1 MFGKSVKIEQLL
13 LFHLCPPSAFPCQRS
28 LRSLVE
34 VVALGVVNPV
44 KGRSSMEER
53 YGLYRQGS
61 RALRSMRNGDFQEGD
76 VWDVLNRREDY
87 NSVVGSSME
96 SSHFSPRRPPS
107 AARMIGRVHGN
118 SNPIHEPR
126 VVQQSAPVKIPD
138 WSKIYGENSKKAS
151 SNNASWLDNNDDEGG
166 VGDGVLNEGDDS
178 GDDDDDETKL
188 PPHEWLAK
196 KYARSQISSFSVFEG
211 VGRTLKG
218 RDLSRVRNAVLTK
231 TGFLE

>member
-1 MFGKSVKIEQLL
+1 MFTLHNPTIPTCCYLASPTVLL
-13 LFHLCPPSAFPCQRS
+13 CSSEFSPLKPLQHIFRS

-76 VWDVLNRREDY
+76 VWDVLNKREDY

-151 SNNASWLDNNDDEGG
+151 SNNASWLDNNDDEG
-166 VGDGVLNEGDDS
+166 D
-178 GDDDDDETKL
+178 L